1 MIVLAPARAAAL
13 QARLTDDAYTSS
25 ASPGANFG
33 ASGSVSVQGPPP
45 TAAMQRAYLKF
56 DLVGVVPAGTR
67 GIDVTKATL
76 RLWVKDVARP
86 GMFDVYRVVGAWSEE
101 SLKDNAAP
109 VLGALEVGSVP
120 VWAADKRGFIQVD
133 VTSVVR
139 DWLNGVIPS
148 NGLVLVP
155 TATGIGVSFSSKETT
170 AGGYEP
176 QLQLALAGPPGP
188 AGAMGPQGPTGP
200 AGVVGPGGP
209 AGPLGPQGTAGPQG
223 PGGAQGPAGPGGLS
237 GPQGPAGPRGLQ
249 GLPGSAPLG
258 AFDANGTKIGDVVS
272 IDINGTSSDASPSA
286 LVRLDIGDTPV
297 VVQMFRTFFQPR
309 HGFLWFESSNCSGAA
324 LVEDT
329 QSGNML
335 PAVTVHNGILYR
347 ANTDAAPRDV
357 SGSRSQDGYCAGT
370 ASWGRPLYPAVEIAD
385 LGTLFTPPF
394 SVRPQ

>member
-1 MIVLAPARAAAL
+1 MSRMRSAWTGPALLVALAVSMIVLAPARAAAL

-120 VWAADKRGFIQVD
+120 VWAADKLGFIQVD

-200 AGVVGPGGP
+200 AGVGVSAHLPRVGGKSHFP
-209 AGPLGPQGTAGPQG
+209 ADCRPWSALGSRLFSL
-223 PGGAQGPAGPGGLS
+223 GARS
-237 GPQGPAGPRGLQ
+237 GPETCLAICLEPGL
-249 GLPGSAPLG
+249 
-258 AFDANGTKIGDVVS
+258 
-272 IDINGTSSDASPSA
+272 
-286 LVRLDIGDTPV
+286 
-297 VVQMFRTFFQPR
+297 
-309 HGFLWFESSNCSGAA
+309 AA
-324 LVEDT
+324 T
-329 QSGNML
+329 
-335 PAVTVHNGILYR
+335 
-347 ANTDAAPRDV
+347 AA
-357 SGSRSQDGYCAGT
+357 
-370 ASWGRPLYPAVEIAD
+370 
-385 LGTLFTPPF
+385 
-394 SVRPQ
+394 